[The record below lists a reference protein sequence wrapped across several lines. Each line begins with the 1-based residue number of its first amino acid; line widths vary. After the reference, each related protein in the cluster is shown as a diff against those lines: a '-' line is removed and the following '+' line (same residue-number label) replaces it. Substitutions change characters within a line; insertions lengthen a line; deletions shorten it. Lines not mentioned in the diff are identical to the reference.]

1 MTKKKNPFLICE
13 ISANH
18 CGSILLAKKLIKCA
32 KKYGADAVKIQT
44 FTADTMTVNSNKKY
58 FKIKNGLWKGFNLWD
73 LYNKGKTPLTWH
85 KELFHYAKKIGIT
98 IFSTPFDESAVTF
111 LQKLNC
117 PIYKVASFEM
127 TDHLLIKKI
136 ALTKKPM
143 IISTGMASLREIE
156 QSLKVAK
163 KFGAKNITLLY
174 CVSNYPSKISDF
186 NLNNIKIMKKKFKCK
201 IGLSDHS
208 KDDRVAMV
216 AVALG
221 AEVIEKH
228 IALDKQKKGLDIDFS
243 LKGKEIERFRQSINL
258 VSQLKGKDSF
268 FRNKSEDKS
277 KNYRR
282 SIFVVKNIKKG
293 EKFSN
298 QNIKRIR
305 PGHGISPVYFDKI
318 LGKTSPLNLR
328 KETPLEKKILKA
340 LNIKVI

>member
-1 MTKKKNPFLICE
+1 MIKKNPFLICE

-18 CGSILLAKKLIKCA
+18 CGNILLAKKLIKCA

-44 FTADTMTVNSNKKY
+44 YTADTMTINSNKRY
-58 FKIKNGLWKGFNLWD
+58 FKIKSGLWKGFNLWD

-85 KELFHYAKKIGIT
+85 KELFQYAKKVGIA
-98 IFSTPFDESAVTF
+98 IFSTPFDESAVNF
-111 LQKLNC
+111 LEKLNC

-136 ALTKKPM
+136 ALTNKPM
-143 IISTGMASLREIE
+143 IISTGMASLNEIE
-156 QSLKVAK
+156 QSIKVAK

-174 CVSNYPSKISDF
+174 CVSNYPSKITDF

-208 KDDRVAMV
+208 KDDRVAML

-243 LKGKEIERFRQSINL
+243 LKGKEIERFRKSINL
-258 VSQLKGKDSF
+258 VNQLIGKDYF
-268 FRNKSEDKS
+268 FRNRSEDKS

-293 EKFSN
+293 AKFSN
-298 QNIKRIR
+298 QNIRRIR
-305 PGHGISPVYFDKI
+305 PGDGISPVYFNKI
-318 LGKTSPLNLR
+318 LGKISPFNLR
-328 KETPLEKKILKA
+328 KETPLEPKILKA
-340 LNIKVI
+340 LKIKVI

>member
-243 LKGKEIERFRQSINL
+243 LKGKEIERFRKSINL
-258 VSQLKGKDSF
+258 VSQLRGKDYF

>member
-44 FTADTMTVNSNKKY
+44 FTADTMTINSNKKY

-243 LKGKEIERFRQSINL
+243 LKGKEIERFRKSINL
-258 VSQLKGKDSF
+258 VSQLRGKDYF

-318 LGKTSPLNLR
+318 LGKTSPSNLR

>member
-1 MTKKKNPFLICE
+1 MMIKKNPFLICE

-18 CGSILLAKKLIKCA
+18 CGNISLAKKLIKCA

-44 FTADTMTVNSNKKY
+44 FTADTMTINSNKRY

-85 KELFHYAKKIGIT
+85 KDLFQYAKKIGIT
-98 IFSTPFDESAVTF
+98 IFSTPFDESAVNF

-117 PIYKVASFEM
+117 PMYKIASFEM

-136 ALTKKPM
+136 ALTNKPM
-143 IISTGMASLREIE
+143 IISTGMASLKEIE

-208 KDDRVAMV
+208 KDDRVAMI

-243 LKGKEIERFRQSINL
+243 LKGKEIERFRKSINL
-258 VSQLKGKDSF
+258 VSQLSGKDYF

-293 EKFSN
+293 ERFSN
-298 QNIKRIR
+298 QNIRRIR

-318 LGKTSPLNLR
+318 LGKTSPFNLK
-328 KETPLEKKILKA
+328 KETPLEHKILKA